1 MTLRRLRTADL
12 PSLLAEAASVRV
24 AVAAATAALLWLAVL
39 WAIG

>member
-1 MTLRRLRTADL
+1 MTLRRLRHADL

-24 AVAAATAALLWLAVL
+24 AAAAVAAAVLWLAVL